1 MPDTP
6 TSRGG
11 SPIDALAAGSSTLIG
26 RYSFDGDAWTWS
38 DTMFRM
44 HGFEVGE
51 VVPTGE
57 LMVAHLDP
65 ADINTAQDDF
75 KHALLGG
82 EPYASFHHLIDKAGK
97 RRTVLVAG
105 TGTLD
110 ADERVVALRG
120 YMIDLTEAAAADRRE
135 EIDAAIAGVT
145 EHRAVI
151 EQAKG
156 ILMLAFGVE
165 PEEAFEVLRAQSQD
179 NNIKL
184 NELADRLVGAVA
196 GDEALAQGP
205 TRVKL
210 LQVLDELT

>member
-1 MPDTP
+1 MPNSESTRD
-6 TSRGG
+6 R
-11 SPIDALAAGSSTLIG
+11 SPIDALAAGSPALIG
-26 RYSFDGDAWTWS
+26 RYSFDGDSWTWS
-38 DTMFRM
+38 ATMFRM
-44 HGFEVGE
+44 HGFQAGE

-65 ADINTAQDDF
+65 ADVNTAQDDF
-75 KHALLGG
+75 KQALLGG
-82 EPYASFHHLIDKAGK
+82 EPYASFHHLIDNAGK

-135 EIDAAIAGVT
+135 EVEAAIAGVT

-156 ILMLAFGVE
+156 ILMLAFGLE
-165 PEEAFEVLRAQSQD
+165 SEEAFEVLRVHSQE

-196 GDEALAQGP
+196 GDEALAEGP

>member
-1 MPDTP
+1 VPD
-6 TSRGG
+6 SRSSRER
-11 SPIDALAAGSSTLIG
+11 SPIDALAAGSATLIG
-26 RYSFDGDAWTWS
+26 RYSYDGDSWTWS

-51 VVPTGE
+51 IVPTGE
-57 LMVAHLDP
+57 LMVTHLDP
-65 ADINTAQDDF
+65 ADVNTAQDDF
-75 KHALLGG
+75 KRALLSG
-82 EPYASFHHLIDKAGK
+82 EPYASFHHLIDNAGK

-110 ADERVVALRG
+110 ADERVVALHG
-120 YMIDLTEAAAADRRE
+120 YMIDLTEATAADRRE
-135 EIDAAIAGVT
+135 EVEAAIAGVT
-145 EHRAVI
+145 QHRAVI

-165 PEEAFEVLRAQSQD
+165 SEEAFEVLRVHSQD

-184 NELADRLVGAVA
+184 HELAGRLVDAVA
-196 GDEALAQGP
+196 GDEGLAEGS

-210 LQVLDELT
+210 LRVLDELT